1 MRSSYNFFFL
11 KNDNVSCFPCL
22 MKMFLLLQTI
32 LTRIYSISFSDSLYK
47 DEVSNLVSANRRL
60 SLSSLATLLLNH
72 LKRNYPN
79 QYWVV
84 TVYDPVGTYENHAV
98 IGSDSRRA
106 FKFRYAGVNY
116 VVTRYPKYYARTPR
130 VKISDV
136 VGSVNGIGG
145 KDIALNV
152 LNNIVGKFRARGMSY
167 SSIHIIRKRRSVGWW
182 LDRRK
187 IGIWV
192 STRGDIPTANYLWK
206 EFSDVYVIVVAPY

>member
-1 MRSSYNFFFL
+1 M
-11 KNDNVSCFPCL
+11 
-22 MKMFLLLQTI
+22 I
-32 LTRIYSISFSDSLYK
+32 LTRIYSFSFSDSLYK

-60 SLSSLATLLLNH
+60 SLSALATLLLNH

-84 TVYDPVGTYENHAV
+84 TVYDPVWTFENHAV

-106 FKFRYAGVNY
+106 FKFRHAGVNY

-152 LNNIVGKFRARGMSY
+152 LNNILGKFRARGMSY
-167 SSIHIIRKRRSVGWW
+167 SSIHVIRKRRSVGWW
-182 LDRRK
+182 LDKRK

-192 STRGDIPTANYLWK
+192 STRGDIPTANYFWK